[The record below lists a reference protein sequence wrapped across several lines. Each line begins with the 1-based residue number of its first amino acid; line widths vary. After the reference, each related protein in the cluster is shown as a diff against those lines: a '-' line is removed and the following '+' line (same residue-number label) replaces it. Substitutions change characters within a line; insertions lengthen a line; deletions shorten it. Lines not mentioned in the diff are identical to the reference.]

1 MVFREKWNC
10 KEVQHKAEVDELKK
24 QINDLKVTLKINKDC
39 MGIML
44 EPSNQ
49 FKQINIVNSFVK
61 ENIKLQNEV
70 FRVQKK
76 LISVMHENAKL
87 EKDKTS
93 RHKEARK

>member
-1 MVFREKWNC
+1 MESKF
-10 KEVQHKAEVDELKK
+10 KEENDELRK
-24 QINDLKVTLKINKDC
+24 QINDLKVTLKINKEC

-49 FKQINIVNSFVK
+49 FKNINIVNSFVK

-76 LISVMHENAKL
+76 LISVL
-87 EKDKTS
+87 
-93 RHKEARK
+93 HKETKANHKHKRKKVC

>member
-1 MVFREKWNC
+1 MLENYKQEN
-10 KEVQHKAEVDELKK
+10 DELRK

-44 EPSNQ
+44 EPNNRFQ
-49 FKQINIVNSFVK
+49 QVNIVNSFVK

-76 LISVMHENAKL
+76 LITVLHTQTQL
-87 EKDKTS
+87 Q
-93 RHKEARK
+93 KESSKNNQTKKK